1 LTGKEKVDLIIEKA
15 NELVTLH
22 GGSAKPLKGEKMQRL
37 GIIKDGAIA
46 VKDGKIIAVGKTSE
60 IREKYTAENVIDAE
74 GKLVTPGL
82 IDPHTHLI
90 FAGSREEEF
99 EMKLKGAS
107 YLEILRKGGG
117 ILRTVAETRKASL
130 EELVKLGKERLNTML
145 LHGTTTVEA
154 KSGYGLSTKEEIKCL
169 EAINRLNNEH
179 PIDVIPTFLGAHAVP
194 TEYSGKTDE
203 YVKLVVEEIIPAVAE
218 RRLAEFCDVF
228 CEKGVFNVEQSKR
241 ILLAGKKYG
250 LKPKIHAD
258 EMSRLGGAE
267 LAAEVGAVS
276 AEHLL
281 YASDEGIRAL
291 AESGVIAVLLPAA
304 SFSLMLGR
312 YADARKMI
320 NEGVAVALGTDFNPV
335 CWVENMQFVIAL
347 ACRMMKLSPAE
358 ALAAATINAAHS
370 IARASLVG
378 SLEVG
383 KKADIVVFNVPNHRF
398 LAYRFGVNLV
408 DKVVKNGRLV
418 VDSGRIIL
426 GEPY

>member
-22 GGSAKPLKGEKMQRL
+22 GSSAKPLKGEKMQRL

-46 VKDGKIIAVGKTSE
+46 VKDGKIIAVGKTGE
-60 IREKYTAENVIDAE
+60 IREKYAAENVIDAE

-82 IDPHTHLI
+82 VDSHTHLV

-99 EMKLKGAS
+99 EMKLRGAS

-194 TEYSGKTDE
+194 TEYSEKTDE
-203 YVKLVVEEIIPAVAE
+203 YVKLVVEEMIPAVAE

-241 ILLAGKKYG
+241 ILLTGKKYG

-258 EMSRLGGAE
+258 EMSWLGGAE

-291 AESGVIAVLLPAA
+291 AESEVIAVLLPAA

-320 NEGVAVALGTDFNPV
+320 NEGVAIALGTDFNPV

-347 ACRMMKLSPAE
+347 ACRMMRLSPAE

-398 LAYRFGVNLV
+398 LAYRFGVNLI

-426 GEPY
+426 GQPY

>member
-1 LTGKEKVDLIIEKA
+1 MGKEKVDLIVEGA
-15 NELVTLH
+15 NELVTLQ
-22 GGSAKPLKGEKMQRL
+22 GGSAKPLKGEAMQNL
-37 GIIKDGAIA
+37 GIIRDGAVA
-46 VKDGKIIAVGKTSE
+46 VKDGRMVAIGKTSE
-60 IREKYTAENVIDAE
+60 VKKRYTAEIIVDAK

-82 IDPHTHLI
+82 VDSHTHLV
-90 FAGSREEEF
+90 FAGSREDEF
-99 EMKLKGAS
+99 EIKLKGAS
-107 YLEILRKGGG
+107 YLEILQKGGG

-130 EELVKLGKERLNTML
+130 EELVKLGKERLDTVL
-145 LHGTTTVEA
+145 VHGTTTVEA
-154 KSGYGLSTKEEIKCL
+154 KSGYGLSTEEEIKCL

-203 YVKLVVEEIIPAVAE
+203 YVKLVVEEMISAVAE

-241 ILLAGKKYG
+241 ILLAGKEHG

-258 EMSRLGGAE
+258 EMSWLGGAE

-281 YASDEGIRAL
+281 YTSDDGIRML
-291 AESGVIAVLLPAA
+291 AESEVIAVLLPAA

-320 NEGVAVALGTDFNPV
+320 NEGIAVALGTDFNPV

-347 ACRMMKLSPAE
+347 ACRMMRLSPAE